1 MSHIFGIAG
10 KLALCEVLTS
20 SQGMHFTRAPNA
32 TNQLGWPV
40 RFQTGLLKGVI
51 TVREMFYFGTQF
63 FFNHPL

>member
-32 TNQLGWPV
+32 TNQLVWPV
-40 RFQTGLLKGVI
+40 
-51 TVREMFYFGTQF
+51 
-63 FFNHPL
+63 